1 MSPSGSGSPL
11 MGTNEEDPDNTE
23 LEYSVSPRQLLD
35 FLFLYMYL
43 QHIKFNVIY
52 CQLIIK
58 MIVYRYSSSYE
69 TVEALVLEAIKEQI
83 QRRVAPDAIGK
94 GFLKLLSA
102 TCGFPEVINI

>member
-1 MSPSGSGSPL
+1 
-11 MGTNEEDPDNTE
+11 
-23 LEYSVSPRQLLD
+23 
-35 FLFLYMYL
+35 
-43 QHIKFNVIY
+43 
-52 CQLIIK
+52 